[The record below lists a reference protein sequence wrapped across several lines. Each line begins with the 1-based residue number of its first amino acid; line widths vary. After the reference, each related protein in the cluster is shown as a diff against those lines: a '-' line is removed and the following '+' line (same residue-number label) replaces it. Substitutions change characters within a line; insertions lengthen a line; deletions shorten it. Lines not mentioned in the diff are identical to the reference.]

1 MAVKA
6 KTPVSNAKSEAIT
19 PIKKVKSP
27 ILEEINT
34 APVTKEEV
42 SAPEEMAEPSQPEV
56 RQSKNEEPAIQMDPP
71 AQVGKLF
78 REDDIV
84 KDVKVESE
92 PKELSVAKKRPGLK
106 PKLEIAS
113 VQSTDPRN
121 DDMSKSS
128 EPGNDVLGK
137 SGGAASA
144 TVDKPHDGSNKK
156 NEDKKPYVVPPSK
169 ISGAPVRPFVRQ
181 PIAPRVPFQSR
192 YTSVRPGFQPRVPQE
207 PVITEEVSGILE
219 MTSVDGRGILRSG
232 FRPGEDGVAIA
243 SQLSRSAKLRAG
255 DVVTGLARRP
265 KETEPYWTMIQIT
278 KVNGEEPEKMYD
290 RSRFEKG
297 TPIYPFEKLKL
308 ETGKEILSTRLIDL
322 CAPIGRGQR
331 GLIVS
336 PPKAGKT
343 TIIKEIASGI
353 ATNYPEIHLMA
364 VLVGERPEEV
374 TDISRHI
381 LAVTKDSAMPGETA
395 ASNFDEKAEEQT
407 RVAEMALER
416 AKRLVEMGKDVVILL
431 DSITRLAR
439 AYNLAIPTSG
449 RTLSGGFDPAAL
461 YPPKKFFGAA
471 RKIEGGGSLT
481 IIGTALT
488 DTGSRMDDLVYEE
501 FKGTGNME
509 LHLDRRLAE
518 RRIYPAI
525 DVNRSGTRRDDLLF
539 DSVEYQSIILM
550 RRMLDMLGDNE
561 RTEVLIGRLARSK
574 SNKDFLATLKDGG

>member
-1 MAVKA
+1 MAPKPKTTVTKA
-6 KTPVSNAKSEAIT
+6 IPVE
-19 PIKKVKSP
+19 KKIIPK
-27 ILEEINT
+27 LEEIST
-34 APVTKEEV
+34 EIKTKEEV
-42 SAPEEMAEPSQPEV
+42 VPVLDEVVEIKPAE
-56 RQSKNEEPAIQMDPP
+56 A
-71 AQVGKLF
+71 
-78 REDDIV
+78 V
-84 KDVKVESE
+84 KTE
-92 PKELSVAKKRPGLK
+92 VAKEAEKK
-106 PKLEIAS
+106 TEENVEKAS
-113 VQSTDPRN
+113 ETI
-121 DDMSKSS
+121 
-128 EPGNDVLGK
+128 
-137 SGGAASA
+137 
-144 TVDKPHDGSNKK
+144 
-156 NEDKKPYVVPPSK
+156 KKPFVVPPSALTP
-169 ISGAPVRPFVRQ
+169 SRPFVR
-181 PIAPRVPFQSR
+181 PSVTPRQ
-192 YTSVRPGFQPRVPQE
+192 GFQPRYGNNMHTGFTRAPQE
-207 PVITEEVSGILE
+207 PVITEEVTGILE
-219 MTSVDGRGILRSG
+219 MTSVDGRGILRQG
-232 FRPGEDGVAIA
+232 FRPGENDILI
-243 SQLSRSAKLRAG
+243 SSMISRLSKLRAG

-265 KETEPYWTMIQIT
+265 KESEPYWTMVQVT
-278 KVNGEEPEKMYD
+278 KVNGEEPAKMFD
-290 RSRFEKG
+290 RFKFEKG
-297 TPIYPFEKLKL
+297 TPIYPFEKLKM
-308 ETGKEILSTRLIDL
+308 ETGKEILSTRIIDL

-395 ASNFDEKAEEQT
+395 ASNFDEKAEDQT
-407 RVAEMALER
+407 KVSEMALER

-525 DVNRSGTRRDDLLF
+525 DIMRSGTRRDDLLF
-539 DSVEYQSIILM
+539 DSMEYQSIVLM

-561 RTEVLIGRLARSK
+561 RTEVIAGRLARTK
-574 SNKDFLATLKDGG
+574 SNKEFLATLKDGG